1 MTRTLSFIAAVL
13 LLALTAPSAV
23 AKPKTTFTIRG
34 AGFGH
39 GVGMSQYG
47 AMGYAE
53 HGSNA
58 AQILAHYYSGT
69 ALGTTDPNRKVRIQ
83 LVADTSAAAISGA
96 RQAGSRKLDPAKTY
110 SIKRRGLTQLDLS
123 SGGKHLATFT
133 APLQV
138 AGTNDVVTLGGVGA
152 YRGVLEFAPTLLKG
166 ISVVNS
172 VPLDA
177 YLQGVVPAESPA
189 SWPAEALKAQAIA
202 ARTYAITTAKSDD
215 FDHYADTRS
224 QVYKGVGIETAATN
238 AAVADT
244 RGQVVTYNGQPVVTY
259 FFSTS
264 GGKTEDVE
272 NTTLGN
278 EPEPWLKSVEDE
290 YDGVSPRHRWT
301 TKLTMAQAARKL
313 GGLVQGTFKGI
324 KVTKR
329 GASPRIMSAEI
340 VGSEGSTT
348 TDGATLRTKFGLF
361 DTWAY
366 FTAISG
372 EKAPAG
378 DSTPDSDPSGGATV
392 PPRSFSFK
400 RAEDVGVLRGT
411 VVGSGT
417 RGVVQVHRDGAW
429 TDIAK
434 LTLKHGAYRYVASE
448 AGTYRVV
455 FGDAAG
461 PSILLD

>member
-13 LLALTAPSAV
+13 LLALTAPAAV

-53 HGSNA
+53 HGSSA

-69 ALGTTDPNRKVRIQ
+69 SLGTTDPNRKVRIQ
-83 LVADTSAAAISGA
+83 LVADTSSASFSGA

-110 SIKRRGLTQLDLS
+110 SVKRRGLTQVDLS
-123 SGGKHLATFT
+123 SGGKRLATFT

-138 AGTNDVVTLGGVGA
+138 AGPEDVVLSGSGT
-152 YRGVLEFAPTLLKG
+152 YRGVLEFAPTVLKG
-166 ISVVNS
+166 ISVINA

-215 FDHYADTRS
+215 FDAYPDTRS
-224 QVYKGVGIETAATN
+224 QVYKGVGVETAATN
-238 AAVADT
+238 AAVAAT

-278 EPEPWLKSVEDE
+278 EPEPWLKSVDDE
-290 YDGVSPRHRWT
+290 YDSVSPRHRWT
-301 TKLTMAQAARKL
+301 TKLTMAQASRKL
-313 GGLVQGTFKGI
+313 GDLVQGSFKGI
-324 KVTKR
+324 RVTKR
-329 GASPRIMSAEI
+329 GASPRIMTAEV
-340 VGSEGSTT
+340 VGSKGTTT
-348 TDGATLRTKFGLF
+348 TDGATLRTKLGLF
-361 DTWAY
+361 DSWAY

-372 EKAPAG
+372 EKAPA
-378 DSTPDSDPSGGATV
+378 DASDAPGSDASGGATA

-400 RAEDVGVLRGT
+400 APEHVDALQGT
-411 VVGSGT
+411 VIGGSS
-417 RGVVQVHRDGAW
+417 RGVVQLRLDGRW
-429 TDIAK
+429 TDVAQVRVR
-434 LTLKHGAYRYVASE
+434 HGAYRYAPTE
-448 AGTYRVV
+448 AGTYRAV
-455 FGDAAG
+455 FGGAAG
-461 PSILLD
+461 PSVLLD